1 MYYYNSNNS
10 GDRIY
15 ENGGMVPYGE
25 NPNGKGGDNKK
36 KNGGF
41 TRFLKK
47 FTSLTLAAALF
58 GSVSAATFSYVNGA
72 LTGDDETETVETA
85 TSAAATSSSSSSS
98 SDSALDGTADAGASV
113 AAYSDGDDSSAEY
126 TGEATETEAE
136 TETTETE
143 YTVAEIAALGLKSV
157 VAVTNVSVQE
167 VESYFGG
174 SHGHNSRSQIT
185 TEETTSV
192 GSGVIIKETDEY
204 IYIVTNYHV
213 VEDATTLSV
222 TFVDDETYEAILC
235 GADEDMDIA
244 VIAVV
249 TSDVSMQTIAEIAVA
264 AIGSSDEA
272 SVGDEVVAIGNALGY
287 GQSVT
292 YGIISA
298 KDRTI
303 SSSDGTS
310 ATYLQTDA
318 AINPGNSGGA
328 LFNMNG
334 ELIGINSAKLAS
346 TEVEGM
352 GYAIPISSIID
363 ILESIIGEEL

>member
-1 MYYYNSNNS
+1 MYYYSSENNGSNSS
-10 GDRIY
+10 SDRIY
-15 ENGGMVPYGE
+15 ENGGMVTYVEAPNGQ
-25 NPNGKGGDNKK
+25 NPNGKGGKNKK
-36 KNGGF
+36 GGF
-41 TRFLKK
+41 ARFLKK

-85 TSAAATSSSSSSS
+85 TSTSSS
-98 SDSALDGTADAGASV
+98 ALAGAADAGASA

-244 VIAVV
+244 VIAVAI
-249 TSDVSMQTIAEIAVA
+249 SDVSMQTIAEIAVA
-264 AIGSSDEA
+264 AIGSSDET

-363 ILESIIGEEL
+363 ILESIIGEEI

>member
-1 MYYYNSNNS
+1 MYYYSSESNS

-15 ENGGMVPYGE
+15 ENGGMVPYGQ
-25 NPNGKGGDNKK
+25 NPNGKGGENKN

-41 TRFLKK
+41 ARFLKK
-47 FTSLTLAAALF
+47 ITSLTLAAALF

-72 LTGDDETETVETA
+72 LTGKDETETVETA
-85 TSAAATSSSSSSS
+85 TSTSSSA
-98 SDSALDGTADAGASV
+98 SAGAADAGAAEAGAS
-113 AAYSDGDDSSAEY
+113 AATYSDGDDSSAEY
-126 TGEATETEAE
+126 TGGETVTETA
-136 TETTETE
+136 ETE

-157 VAVTNVSVQE
+157 VAATNVSVQE

-174 SHGHNSRSQIT
+174 MYGHNSRSQIT

-244 VIAVV
+244 VIAVA

-363 ILESIIGEEL
+363 ILESIIGEEI

>member
-1 MYYYNSNNS
+1 MYYYSNNS

-25 NPNGKGGDNKK
+25 NPNRKGGENKK

-41 TRFLKK
+41 ARFLKK
-47 FTSLTLAAALF
+47 FASLTLAAALF

-72 LTGDDETETVETA
+72 LTGDDETETVETT
-85 TSAAATSSSSSSS
+85 TSILSTLSSSVS
-98 SDSALDGTADAGASV
+98 AGA

-126 TGEATETEAE
+126 TGEETVTETAD
-136 TETTETE
+136 TE

-174 SHGHNSRSQIT
+174 MYGHNSRSQIT

-235 GADEDMDIA
+235 GAGEDMDIA
-244 VIAVV
+244 VIAVA

-363 ILESIIGEEL
+363 ILESIIGEEI

>member
-1 MYYYNSNNS
+1 MYYYSSESNS

-15 ENGGMVPYGE
+15 ENGGMVPYGQ
-25 NPNGKGGDNKK
+25 NPNGKGGENKK

-41 TRFLKK
+41 ARFLKK
-47 FTSLTLAAALF
+47 ITSLTLAAALF

-72 LTGDDETETVETA
+72 LTGEDETETVETA
-85 TSAAATSSSSSSS
+85 TSTLS
-98 SDSALDGTADAGASV
+98 SALAGAAEAGAANAGASA
-113 AAYSDGDDSSAEY
+113 AAYSDGDSSAEY
-126 TGEATETEAE
+126 TGEETVTETAD
-136 TETTETE
+136 TE

-174 SHGHNSRSQIT
+174 MYGHNSRSQIT

-244 VIAVV
+244 VIAVAA
-249 TSDVSMQTIAEIAVA
+249 SDVSMQTIAEIAVA

-346 TEVEGM
+346 TEVEGT

-363 ILESIIGEEL
+363 ILESIIGEEI

>member
-1 MYYYNSNNS
+1 MYYYSSENGSS
-10 GDRIY
+10 SDRIY
-15 ENGGMVPYGE
+15 ENGGMVPYGQ
-25 NPNGKGGDNKK
+25 NPNGKDRERKK
-36 KNGGF
+36 GGF
-41 TRFLKK
+41 NRFVKR
-47 FTSLTLAAALF
+47 FASLTLAAALF
-58 GSVSAATFSYVNGA
+58 GSVSAVTFSYVNDA
-72 LTGDDETETVETA
+72 LTGEGETETVETA
-85 TSAAATSSSSSSS
+85 SSTPSSSSAS
-98 SDSALDGTADAGASV
+98 AGASAV
-113 AAYSDGDDSSAEY
+113 AYSDDNSSAEY
-126 TGEATETEAE
+126 VGDEE
-136 TETTETE
+136 TETTTESADTE
-143 YTVAEIAALGLKSV
+143 YTVAEIAEIGLKSV

-174 SHGHNSRSQIT
+174 MYGHNSRSQIT

-244 VIAVV
+244 VIAVA

-264 AIGSSDEA
+264 AIGSSDDV

-352 GYAIPISSIID
+352 GYAIPISSVIE
-363 ILESIIGEEL
+363 ILESIIGEEI

>member
-1 MYYYNSNNS
+1 MYYYSNNNS
-10 GDRIY
+10 SDRIY
-15 ENGGMVPYGE
+15 ENGGMVPYGQ
-25 NPNGKGGDNKK
+25 NPNGKGGENKK

-41 TRFLKK
+41 ARFLKK
-47 FTSLTLAAALF
+47 ITSLTLAAALF

-72 LTGDDETETVETA
+72 LTGEDETETVETA
-85 TSAAATSSSSSSS
+85 TSTSSSASAG
-98 SDSALDGTADAGASV
+98 SALAGAADAGASA
-113 AAYSDGDDSSAEY
+113 AAYSDVDDSSAEY
-126 TGEATETEAE
+126 TGEETV
-136 TETTETE
+136 TETTETADTE

-244 VIAVV
+244 VIAVA

-264 AIGSSDEA
+264 AIGSSDDA
-272 SVGDEVVAIGNALGY
+272 SAGDEVVAIGNALGY

-363 ILESIIGEEL
+363 ILESIIGETI

>member
-1 MYYYNSNNS
+1 MYYYSSESNS
-10 GDRIY
+10 GDRIC
-15 ENGGMVPYGE
+15 ENGGMVPYGQ
-25 NPNGKGGDNKK
+25 NPNGKGGENKN

-41 TRFLKK
+41 ARFLKK
-47 FTSLTLAAALF
+47 ITSLTLAAALF

-72 LTGDDETETVETA
+72 LTGEDETETVETA
-85 TSAAATSSSSSSS
+85 ASTSSSA
-98 SDSALDGTADAGASV
+98 SAGAANAGAANAGAANAGASA

-126 TGEATETEAE
+126 TGEETVTETAE
-136 TETTETE
+136 TADTE

-174 SHGHNSRSQIT
+174 MYGHNSRSQIT

-244 VIAVV
+244 VIAVA

-363 ILESIIGEEL
+363 ILESIIGEEI

>member
-1 MYYYNSNNS
+1 MYYYSNESNSS
-10 GDRIY
+10 DRIY
-15 ENGGMVPYGE
+15 ENGGMVPYGQ

-85 TSAAATSSSSSSS
+85 TSTSSTSSSSVS
-98 SDSALDGTADAGASV
+98 AGA

-244 VIAVV
+244 VIAVA

-264 AIGSSDEA
+264 AIGSSDET

>member
-1 MYYYNSNNS
+1 MYYYSSESNS

-15 ENGGMVPYGE
+15 ENGGMVPYGQ
-25 NPNGKGGDNKK
+25 NPNGKGGENKN

-41 TRFLKK
+41 ARFLKK
-47 FTSLTLAAALF
+47 ITSLTLAAALF

-72 LTGDDETETVETA
+72 LTGEDETETVETA
-85 TSAAATSSSSSSS
+85 ASTSSS
-98 SDSALDGTADAGASV
+98 ALAGAADAGAANAGASA
-113 AAYSDGDDSSAEY
+113 AAYSDDDSSAEY
-126 TGEATETEAE
+126 TGEETVTETAD
-136 TETTETE
+136 TE

-174 SHGHNSRSQIT
+174 MYGHNSRSQIT

-192 GSGVIIKETDEY
+192 GSGVVIKETDEY

-244 VIAVV
+244 VIAVAA
-249 TSDVSMQTIAEIAVA
+249 SDVSMQTIAEIAVA

-287 GQSVT
+287 GQSAT

-363 ILESIIGEEL
+363 ILESIIGEEI

>member
-1 MYYYNSNNS
+1 MYYYSSENGSS
-10 GDRIY
+10 SDRIY
-15 ENGGMVPYGE
+15 ENGGMVPYGQ
-25 NPNGKGGDNKK
+25 NPNGKGGEKK
-36 KNGGF
+36 KGGF
-41 TRFLKK
+41 NRFVKK
-47 FTSLTLAAALF
+47 FASLTLAAALF
-58 GSVSAATFSYVNGA
+58 GSVSAVTFSYVNGA
-72 LTGDDETETVETA
+72 LTGEGETETVETA
-85 TSAAATSSSSSSS
+85 SSTSLSSESSSSAS
-98 SDSALDGTADAGASV
+98 AGASA
-113 AAYSDGDDSSAEY
+113 AAYSDDNSSVEYVGDE
-126 TGEATETEAE
+126 E
-136 TETTETE
+136 TETTTESADTE
-143 YTVAEIAALGLKSV
+143 YTVAEIAEIGLKSV

-174 SHGHNSRSQIT
+174 MYGHNSRSQIT

-244 VIAVV
+244 VIAVA

-264 AIGSSDEA
+264 AIGSSDDV

-352 GYAIPISSIID
+352 GYAIPISSVIE
-363 ILESIIGEEL
+363 ILESIIGEEI

>member
-1 MYYYNSNNS
+1 MYYYSNSNDS

-15 ENGGMVPYGE
+15 ENGGMVPNGQ
-25 NPNGKGGDNKK
+25 NPNGKGGENKK

-41 TRFLKK
+41 ARFLKK

-72 LTGDDETETVETA
+72 LTGEDETETVETA
-85 TSAAATSSSSSSS
+85 SSSASSTLSSSSASAVSSV
-98 SDSALDGTADAGASV
+98 SASA
-113 AAYSDGDDSSAEY
+113 AAYSDDDDSSAEY
-126 TGEATETEAE
+126 TGEETEAE
-136 TETTETE
+136 TAETE

-244 VIAVV
+244 VIAVA

-363 ILESIIGEEL
+363 ILESIIGEEI